1 MYGTNIDDE
10 IIDIQKIVYVAA
22 SETDYD
28 GDGVANAD
36 EECLVGT
43 AVGQDVDEDG
53 IDDACD
59 GIIDA
64 APTVVPP
71 VDVVDE
77 QPEVIST
84 DKEFPVSE
92 SRPEWLLIKEREIAE
107 EQAAANQSAT
117 ITPPEDTTTQQNAP
131 ITTYPQQENEPEDA
145 ANESTEQVPP
155 TTQVAGVSSA
165 VESKETLTETQ
176 NYWWVYIVVLVLF
189 SLFGF
194 GVYKFVTEENKV

>member
-10 IIDIQKIVYVAA
+10 VIDIQKIVYVAA
-22 SETDYD
+22 SDIDYD
-28 GDGVANAD
+28 GDGIANED
-36 EECLVGT
+36 EVCLVGT
-43 AVGQDVDEDG
+43 PSGQDVDADS

-59 GIIDA
+59 GFINA
-64 APTVVPP
+64 APTVQPP
-71 VDVVDE
+71 IDIVDE

-84 DKEFPVSE
+84 YKELPESE

-117 ITPPEDTTTQQNAP
+117 VTPPEETTAQQNAP
-131 ITTYPQQENEPEDA
+131 ITTYPQQENEPENA
-145 ANESTEQVPP
+145 ANESTDQVPP
-155 TTQVAGVSSA
+155 STQVAGVSSA

-176 NYWWVYIVVLVLF
+176 NYWWLYIVVLVLF

-194 GVYKFVTEENKV
+194 GVYKYVTEENKV